1 MVPLSNNGIMMSIPI
16 CLRMMDD
23 GRAGGQE
30 SRGCF
35 IALLMNKDDTI
46 WANGRSHRAAGG
58 TRRANGA
65 THKPQTETSP
75 TISQLRPKC
84 VLHRTG
90 DLISYG
96 KFLDTQKD
104 PFDGKIPES
113 TGPHRI
119 YNHHRPTFVSVEIV
133 RGLERSC

>member
-46 WANGRSHRAAGG
+46 WANGRSHGAVGG

-75 TISQLRPKC
+75 TI
-84 VLHRTG
+84 
-90 DLISYG
+90 
-96 KFLDTQKD
+96 
-104 PFDGKIPES
+104 
-113 TGPHRI
+113 
-119 YNHHRPTFVSVEIV
+119 
-133 RGLERSC
+133 